1 MDNFEVF
8 FISFDEVDADS
19 NWRHILRHCPTAIR
33 IHGVKG
39 ATNAYKEAATK
50 ASKDYFYVVEGDNQ
64 LFAEFEFKNITDNAV
79 HAWQSVNRAGQFP
92 SYQGCVKAFP
102 TAHFKNYDFCKIDT
116 LININHVPV
125 IFEDAI
131 VSYHMMD
138 VNFKDSIRHTIKQVL
153 RARVYIEL
161 GNFHYQLELNK
172 WKESELG
179 LQQDAIMWAIDYA
192 ENLDLDSIEDE
203 FFDDH
208 DELDKIIKQFESTRI
223 VPGQDNV
230 DDLDSIL

>member
-8 FISFDEVDADS
+8 FISYDEVDGDS
-19 NWRHILRHCPTAIR
+19 NWRHLLRAYPTAIR

-39 ATNAYKEAATK
+39 ASNAYKEAATK

-64 LFAEFEFKNITDNAV
+64 LFAEFEFKNLNDKSV
-79 HAWQSVNRAGQFP
+79 HAWRSINRAGQFP

-102 TAHFKNYDFCKIDT
+102 TEYFKDHDFCKIDT

-125 IFEDAI
+125 VFEDQV
-131 VSYHMMD
+131 VSYHGLD
-138 VNFKDSIRHTIKQVL
+138 VNAKDSIRHTIKQVL

-172 WKESELG
+172 WKDSDMG
-179 LQQDAIMWAIDYA
+179 LQKEAINWAIQYA
-192 ENLDLDSIEDE
+192 EGLDLDTIEDE

-208 DELDKIIKQFESTRI
+208 DALDRIVEEFESAR
-223 VPGQDNV
+223 VV
-230 DDLDSIL
+230 AS